1 MEDARYPFND
11 LHALL
16 CFHYGGEQQS
26 AAALMRAVEDQYDR
40 AIPMMMIGRSVLVGV
55 DAFCR
60 GHNADSLEYLLPV
73 LSEVNRIGGSHAQ
86 RDLIQ
91 QIVLEAAVRDKQWP
105 IAQSLLAQRK
115 LIRKTAPSGY
125 SGHTAGRIQRT

>member
-1 MEDARYPFND
+1 MIEDARYPFND

-26 AAALMRAVEDQYDR
+26 AAALMGVVERQYDR

-60 GHNADSLEYLLPV
+60 GRNADSLQSLLPV
-73 LSEVNRIGGSHAQ
+73 LNEVNRIGGSHAQ

-91 QIVLEAAVRDKQWP
+91 QIALEAAVRDRQWSV
-105 IAQSLLAQRK
+105 AQSLLAERT
-115 LIRKTAPSGY
+115 LLREAAPAAFSV
-125 SGHTAGRIQRT
+125 HVAGRIQ